1 MFIDTYW
8 GKIILWSMHVRGT
21 MHADDRMQ
29 EQWSM
34 HAWMDCSIVY
44 VSIDTVSTRL
54 VPFERARASAR
65 L

>member
-34 HAWMDCSIVY
+34 HAWIMDGLLDRVCLHRY
-44 VSIDTVSTRL
+44 GFD
-54 VPFERARASAR
+54 
-65 L
+65 